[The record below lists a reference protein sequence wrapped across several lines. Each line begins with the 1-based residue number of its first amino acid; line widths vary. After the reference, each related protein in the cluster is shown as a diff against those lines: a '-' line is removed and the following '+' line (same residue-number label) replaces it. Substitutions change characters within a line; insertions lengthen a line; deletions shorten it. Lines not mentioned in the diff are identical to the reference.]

1 MVAVLVGASHHEVPL
16 DAIEQLARSGDG
28 LARRLIEATPDVRGA
43 VVVSTCNRFEIY
55 LDLIHFHDALDTAM
69 AAVADLAGVAPDFV
83 ADTVRVSVGTAVAQ
97 HLFSVASGLESMV
110 VGEDE
115 VAGQVRT
122 ALGDAQVQETTSPM
136 LERLMQRALSTSKAV
151 ANSTGL
157 GAAGRSIVTVGLD
170 IVEGRHGSVAGK
182 RALIIGTGSYARV
195 VIAALRRRGCD
206 DIAVYSSSGRAERF
220 AESHDIR
227 AVGPDDLRSAICATD
242 IIIASSGA
250 PHPLIEARHLSCESG
265 ASPAP
270 RAGVLPIIDLA
281 LAPDVA
287 PEVRERDDV
296 DLIDLDVIA
305 EHAPQEH
312 TSQIVHAQEIV
323 RDAVEAFERAES
335 GRGAD
340 PAVVAMRGYFHAV
353 VDEEV
358 ERVRRRRGDEAAQ
371 ELARSLY
378 RVSNALLHTPSIRAH
393 ELARSGDL
401 ADYRKAMHV
410 LFGIEV
416 EAERPAAALAQEPAA
431 KLAQEPAAKLAQE
444 HAAAFEPL
452 T

>member
-16 DAIEQLARSGDG
+16 ESIEQLARSGDV
-28 LARRLIEATPDVRGA
+28 LARRLVEATPDVRGA
-43 VVVSTCNRFEIY
+43 VVVSTCNRFEVY
-55 LDLIHFHDALDTAM
+55 LDLIHFHDALDTTM
-69 AAVADLAGVAPDFV
+69 AAIADLSGVEQEFV
-83 ADTVRVSVGTAVAQ
+83 ADTMRVSVGTAVAQ

-122 ALGDAQVQETTSPM
+122 ALTDAQAQETTSAM
-136 LERLMQRALSTSKAV
+136 LERLMQRALATSKAV

-170 IVEGRHGSVAGK
+170 VVESRHGLVAGR

-195 VIAALRRRGCD
+195 VTAALRRRGCD
-206 DIAVYSSSGRAERF
+206 DIAVYSGSGRAERF
-220 AESHDIR
+220 AESHGIR
-227 AVGPDDLRSAICATD
+227 AVGPDDLRTAICASD
-242 IIIASSGA
+242 IVIASSGA
-250 PHPLIEARHLSCESG
+250 PHHLIEARHLTCVDC
-265 ASPAP
+265 ACPLP
-270 RAGVLPIIDLA
+270 RASVLPIIDLA

-287 PEVRERDDV
+287 PDVRERDDV
-296 DLIDLDVIA
+296 DVIDLDVIA
-305 EHAPQEH
+305 ERAPQEH

-323 RDAVEAFERAES
+323 RDAVETFERAES
-335 GRGAD
+335 GRSAD
-340 PAVVAMRGYFHAV
+340 PAVTAMRGYFHAV
-353 VDEEV
+353 VDEEI

-416 EAERPAAALAQEPAA
+416 EAERSADKLEPA
-431 KLAQEPAAKLAQE
+431 
-444 HAAAFEPL
+444 